1 MVKLGDALSS
11 FVVAGCGA
19 VIVLATNIN
28 IAAFMEISP

>member
-1 MVKLGDALSS
+1 VKLGDALSS
-11 FVVAGCGA
+11 LVVAGCGA